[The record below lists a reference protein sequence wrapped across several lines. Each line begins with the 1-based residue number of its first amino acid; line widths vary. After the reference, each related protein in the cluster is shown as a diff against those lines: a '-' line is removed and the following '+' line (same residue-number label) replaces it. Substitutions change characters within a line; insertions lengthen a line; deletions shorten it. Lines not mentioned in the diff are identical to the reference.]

1 MGATDR
7 HETKLDDFVS
17 VKELNMRTRVSSDDF
32 REITQEEYEIIQ
44 AKLEETE
51 NL

>member
-1 MGATDR
+1 MGRINWNKA
-7 HETKLDDFVS
+7 KLDNCVS
-17 VKELNMRTRVSSDDF
+17 VEELNMRTRVSSDDF